1 MDSSLPG
8 SSARGILQARILE
21 GVAFPS
27 PGDLL
32 NPGIKPMSL
41 AFSALAGGFFTT
53 EPPGKTHFLNSFSKY
68 GEFLQILPLQQRAQS
83 SNPQVL
89 LQLNGPCMIL

>member
-1 MDSSLPG
+1 MGFYRQEHWSGWS
-8 SSARGILQARILE
+8 
-21 GVAFPS
+21 FPP

-32 NPGIKPMSL
+32 NPGIKPMTL